1 MKIRYFVVASFLIIV
16 ALAIAQA
23 VTKSEFRK
31 LPEINWDSSPLDR
44 SNKHRVSSYA
54 DILDQVTPA
63 VVSVSTSKILEGQ
76 RYSLPPQFKDDPF
89 LRRFFGVPEQQE
101 DQPRAEGLGS
111 GVIVSQDGYIL
122 TNNHVIE
129 NVDEVSVRLKDGRQF
144 DAEIIGTDS
153 KTDVAVL
160 KIEGNDL
167 PALTLADSDQARVG
181 DVVFAVG
188 NPLRVGLTVTQ
199 GIVSATNRTE
209 LSLIEEGGY
218 ENFLQTDASINPGN
232 SGGPLVDAQGRILGI
247 NTAILSQS
255 GGSIG
260 IGFAVPT
267 NLAKNIM
274 TSLIETGEVR
284 RGYLGVSI
292 GALDSELAEQFEMD
306 DTNGAVVSKVF
317 PNTPAEAAGL
327 EVYDVITA
335 INGRTVSS
343 SSDLRLKISQVNPGS
358 EVVMTVIRDGDFK
371 QLPVVIGNLNDAGKL
386 SAADF
391 GSEEPVELLEGVS
404 LAEMTEALRQQFRVG
419 QSIRGLIVTEVSGD
433 SPFDDNLMPG
443 MVIMG
448 INRKKVET
456 LSEAYDLLTPGK
468 NLLYVYY
475 EGRNN
480 FLVIRKD

>member
-1 MKIRYFVVASFLIIV
+1 MKIRYFVLVYALIIA
-16 ALAIAQA
+16 ALGIAHA
-23 VTKSEFRK
+23 VTKSESRG
-31 LPEINWDSSPLDR
+31 LPEISWDSTPLDR
-44 SNKHRVSSYA
+44 SNKHPVSSYA

-63 VVSVSTSKILEGQ
+63 VVSVSTSKILEAQ
-76 RYSLPPQFKDDPF
+76 RYSLPPQFRDDPF
-89 LRRFFGVPEQQE
+89 LRRFFGVPEKQE

-111 GVIVSQDGYIL
+111 GVIVSRDGYIL

-129 NVDEVSVRLKDGRQF
+129 NVDEVSVRLQDGRQF
-144 DAEIIGTDS
+144 DAEIIGADS

-260 IGFAVPT
+260 IGFAIPT

-274 TSLIETGEVR
+274 MSLIETGEVS

-292 GALDSELAEQFEMD
+292 GALDRELAEQFEVD
-306 DTNGAVVSKVF
+306 DTNGAVISQVF
-317 PNTPAEAAGL
+317 PNTPAQTAGL
-327 EVYDVITA
+327 EVYDVIIA

-343 SSDLRLKISQVNPGS
+343 SSDLRLKISQVHPGS
-358 EVVMTVIRDGDFK
+358 EVVMTVIRNGDSMEI
-371 QLPVVIGNLNDAGKL
+371 PVVVGNLNDAGKL
-386 SAADF
+386 SVADA
-391 GSEEPVELLEGVS
+391 GSEPVELLEGVT
-404 LAEMTEALRQQFRVG
+404 LAEMSEALRQQFRVG
-419 QSIRGLIVTEVSGD
+419 QSIRGLVVTEVSGD
-433 SPFDDNLMPG
+433 SPFSDNLMPG